1 MPALPAQLTQAIIQ
15 AISLQELITPAQRR
29 GWLMTA
35 IGADSPNYR
44 KIEMA
49 GAADDFAAAVI
60 AKLTHKELCKAL
72 RALEVGVN
80 HANDIEALCDQIEA
94 HQLNPIVNG
103 HANPVLAVYRHKC
116 IDRWVEAH
124 KLDKQFVRLIMLRRD
139 EQRGYVQPENADEY
153 NDLRKLLADT
163 PTPALVLLGV
173 PGSGKST
180 LLRRLQLDCEQD
192 YLQANGEK
200 LTFYAA
206 LNRYPADAS
215 DPLAWLGKLWQSENP
230 DLLDFESLLRAGRL
244 LLLLDALNEMRH
256 RDQSHYEDKV
266 NQWREFIRNLSHH
279 GNRAVFTCRSLNY
292 SVSLGSEET
301 PVTQA
306 SIKPM
311 TLGLIN
317 EFLQARAPAHAPS
330 IIAPMRNN
338 AKLAELYSTP
348 YFLSLLADLAQ
359 DGGGVPQGQAA
370 LFTRFMRAALRREVA
385 ERQNPRLLQPGLL
398 AQRDRDWI
406 NNSNAWRPDYKL
418 PEIGALV
425 PRLMG
430 LAYTMQQRGQG
441 TDGGQVSLAVEDAL
455 ALLGPDLAE
464 AILQAATSLNVLDE
478 DQHAGEVKF
487 FHQLLQE
494 YFAARQLARQ
504 PNPALVQQVW
514 RADEVRPNLADTL
527 ASLPSNDPL
536 PPLPS
541 SGWEESTY
549 IAAAM
554 SAAPDDFVRG
564 LMPYQLP
571 LAGRIAA
578 QTELRFATPSKAQ
591 LQTALLGRMHDP
603 AADLRARIA
612 AGLALGQLGDP
623 RLSQHTGPH
632 GRYLLP
638 LMVKIAAGD
647 YWIGEDNSLYADE
660 KPAHRVSLAAFE
672 MATLPVSNA
681 EYACFMAA
689 GGYDDERWWR
699 SEAAKRW
706 RSGESVGVGPKQQWR
721 ENRATFCGWSEA
733 KIRGLTATPKQIEYY
748 LTIRNWSEDQF
759 EAWLDEHFPTG
770 KALRQPSEWDNPDF
784 NNPAQPLVGVCW
796 HEACAYCAW
805 LSAQTKRR
813 FRLPSEAEWEAAAA
827 RTLLNLRGLKDLGG
841 LPPKRRE
848 YAYEGEFDPLRGNTF
863 ESHIRKTTPVGLYLE
878 GATPDG
884 IFDLT
889 GNVWEWT
896 SSIYANYPYIKE
908 DGRENP
914 NDENKPRAV
923 RGGAWS
929 DLSNGARAVYR
940 NGVYAAFH
948 SSYNGFRLVV

>member
-60 AKLTHKELCKAL
+60 AKLTHAELCAAL
-72 RALEVGVN
+72 RALSVGVN
-80 HANDIEALCDQIEA
+80 HSIAIESLCHQIEA

-103 HANPVLAVYRHKC
+103 HANPVLAAYRHKW

-139 EQRGYVQPENADEY
+139 EQRSYVQPENADEY
-153 NDLRKLLADT
+153 TDLRKLLADT
-163 PTPALVLLGV
+163 PTPALVLLGA

-230 DLLDFESLLRAGRL
+230 HLLDLESLLRAGRL

-317 EFLQARAPAHAPS
+317 EFLQARVPAHAPS
-330 IIAPMRNN
+330 LIAPMRNN

-370 LFTRFMRAALRREVA
+370 LFTRFVRAALRREVA
-385 ERQNPRLLQPGLL
+385 ERQNPRLLQPSLL

-406 NNSNAWRPDYKL
+406 NNSSAWRPDYKL

-425 PRLMG
+425 PRLTG
-430 LAYTMQQRGQG
+430 LAYTMQQLGQG

-455 ALLGPDLAE
+455 ALLGSDLAE

-478 DQHAGEVKF
+478 DQNAGEVKF

-504 PNPALVQQVW
+504 PNPALVQQAW

-527 ASLPSNDPL
+527 ANLPSNDPL

-541 SGWEESTY
+541 TGWEESIK

-554 SAAPDDFVRG
+554 SDNPNDFICQII
-564 LMPYQLP
+564 PFNLP
-571 LAGRIAA
+571 LAGEIAS
-578 QTELRFATPSKAQ
+578 QEDVTEKISGATKLT
-591 LQTALLGRMHDP
+591 LQKELLNLMHNSN
-603 AADLRARIA
+603 ADLRIRIA
-612 AGLALGQLGDP
+612 SGLSLGRLGDY
-623 RLSQHTGPH
+623 RLKKYN
-632 GRYLLP
+632 GRYGTYLLP
-638 LMVKIAAGD
+638 PLIEIKGGE
-647 YWIGEDNSLYADE
+647 YWVGEDPATAQLDDPHYDE
-660 KPAHRVSLAAFE
+660 QPFHKVAIEEFKIGAFS
-672 MATLPVSNA
+672 VSNA
-681 EYACFMAA
+681 EFECFVNAR
-689 GGYDDERWWR
+689 GYE
-699 SEAAKRW
+699 
-706 RSGESVGVGPKQQWR
+706 
-721 ENRATFCGWSEA
+721 
-733 KIRGLTATPKQIEYY
+733 
-748 LTIRNWSEDQF
+748 
-759 EAWLDEHFPTG
+759 
-770 KALRQPSEWDNPDF
+770 
-784 NNPAQPLVGVCW
+784 
-796 HEACAYCAW
+796 
-805 LSAQTKRR
+805 
-813 FRLPSEAEWEAAAA
+813 
-827 RTLLNLRGLKDLGG
+827 
-841 LPPKRRE
+841 
-848 YAYEGEFDPLRGNTF
+848 
-863 ESHIRKTTPVGLYLE
+863 
-878 GATPDG
+878 TPDWWVTASDQNWWLTQKPQKLDQK
-884 IFDLT
+884 IIALLRSKYIDLKLMT
-889 GNVWEWT
+889 ESDILHL
-896 SSIYANYPYIKE
+896 SSNSKFAK
-908 DGRENP
+908 
-914 NDENKPRAV
+914 
-923 RGGAWS
+923 
-929 DLSNGARAVYR
+929 
-940 NGVYAAFH
+940 
-948 SSYNGFRLVV
+948 